1 MTTKKVN
8 PKVSE
13 MVDRLTEE
21 QQRKLYDGLMRAIA
35 EYQPSRWERFIDRL
49 RRPKR
54 VIKGTLGWA
63 AFLGLFGVAGGIEQD
78 SLSLGAGVLLLPI
91 LGVTLLWAIEE
102 FREDIQ

>member
-1 MTTKKVN
+1 MTDQKRRVK
-8 PKVSE
+8 
-13 MVDRLTEE
+13 RLEE
-21 QQRKLYDGLMRAIA
+21 LNDEEKQKLYDGIMKAVA
-35 EYQPSRWERFIDRL
+35 EYQPTRWERFVDGL

-78 SLSLGAGVLLLPI
+78 SLSLGAGVVLLPV
-91 LGVTLLWAIEE
+91 LGGTLLWAIDE